1 MKKID
6 KDMEDILSLDDKRE
20 LLKELGHESLID
32 ELFMK
37 GYKATYKPAVNKQ
50 NPLDQQVSFS
60 ISEEEKSLISDDLAD
75 IRKVGPRISIS
86 AYIRNKIVTDIDL
99 KDWADRAEAQ
109 LKMLEQ
115 PEFDVDY
122 LNKQR
127 RHLLLEMEEVEYD
140 SELKMLN
147 KQMKELNESM
157 ELLKK
162 QSFKR
167 KYRVSGRI
175 TFNEAQIIRWRA
187 ARLNLTIADYLRY
200 LVYDY
205 VPGGMA
211 DLNLSLQDRKRFY
224 ISILDVYKNG
234 WGQPEEL
241 DQCPNCVRYMNE
253 IQKLKAQI
261 ERYKVFI
268 KEGGL

>member
-6 KDMEDILSLDDKRE
+6 IDMENILSLDDKRE
-20 LLKELGHESLID
+20 LLRDLGHENLID
-32 ELFMK
+32 ELFTK
-37 GYKATYKPAVNKQ
+37 GYKATYKPAINKQ

-60 ISEEEKSLISDDLAD
+60 ISDDEKSFMSKDLAD

-86 AYIRNKIVTDIDL
+86 AYIRNKITTDIDL
-99 KDWADRAEAQ
+99 KDWANRAEEQ
-109 LKMLEQ
+109 LKMLKE
-115 PEFDVDY
+115 PEFNTEY
-122 LNKQR
+122 LNRQR
-127 RHLLLEMEEVEYD
+127 RNLLLEMEEAEYD
-140 SELKMLN
+140 SELRMLN
-147 KQMKELNESM
+147 KQMKDLNEKI

-167 KYRVSGRI
+167 KFRVSGRI

-200 LVYDY
+200 LVYNY

-211 DLNLSLQDRKRFY
+211 DLNLSLQDRQRFY

-241 DQCPNCVRYMNE
+241 DQCPNCIRYMNE
-253 IQKLKAQI
+253 IQKLKNQI
-261 ERYKVFI
+261 ERYKAYI